1 MVFFKGNYC
10 DLHIL
15 MAFILYRV
23 WLIFFFL
30 MFSGCQSFKTFSEDG
45 KDKIKEIPRDGLLG
59 AKLAALEY
67 AMDNLPEEDRK
78 FGDLDYVAYGIADSD
93 SLHRKAMVAILK
105 GRTPTVVDSSKFYSR
120 SSNSQ
125 WMKGRPAIKW
135 IIEASKDPQH
145 PLRVDVM
152 VGWMHSQ
159 IINEFATYKIE
170 YDGVVWTILNV
181 AIMDLESAP

>member
-1 MVFFKGNYC
+1 
-10 DLHIL
+10 
-15 MAFILYRV
+15 
-23 WLIFFFL
+23 

>member
-30 MFSGCQSFKTFSEDG
+30 MFSGCQSFKTSFDDG
-45 KDKIKEIPRDGLLG
+45 KDKIKEVPRDGLLG

-78 FGDLDYVAYGIADSD
+78 FGDLDYAAYGIADSD

-159 IINEFATYKIE
+159 IINEFATYKVE

>member
-78 FGDLDYVAYGIADSD
+78 FGDLDYAAYGIADSD

-105 GRTPTVVDSSKFYSR
+105 GRTPTVVDSAKFYSR

-159 IINEFATYKIE
+159 IINEFATYKVE

>member
-1 MVFFKGNYC
+1 VFYKGNYG

-15 MAFILYRV
+15 MALILYRF
-23 WLIFFFL
+23 WLIAFFL
-30 MFSGCQSFKTFSEDG
+30 MFSGCQSLQKSS
-45 KDKIKEIPRDGLLG
+45 KDRDEKIKEVPRDGLLG
-59 AKLAALEY
+59 AKLAALEF
-67 AMDNLPEEDRK
+67 AMDNLPDEDRK

-93 SLHRKAMVAILK
+93 SLHKKAIVAILK
-105 GRTPTVVDSSKFYSR
+105 GRTPIVVDSAKFYSR

-125 WMKGRPAIKW
+125 WMNGRPAMKW
-135 IIEASKDPQH
+135 ITEASKDPQH

-159 IINEFATYKIE
+159 IINEFATYKVE
-170 YDGVVWTILNV
+170 YDGVVWTILDI

>member
-1 MVFFKGNYC
+1 MVFFKGDYS

-15 MAFILYRV
+15 MAFFLYRT

-30 MFSGCQSFKTFSEDG
+30 LIAGCQTFRTSSVTGNGE
-45 KDKIKEIPRDGLLG
+45 IKEVPRDGLLG
-59 AKLAALEY
+59 AKLAALEF
-67 AMDNLPEEDRK
+67 AMDNLPDEDRK
-78 FGDLDYVAYGIADSD
+78 FGDFDYAAYGIADRD
-93 SLHRKAMVAILK
+93 SLHRESIVAVLK
-105 GRTPTVVDSSKFYSR
+105 GRTPTVVDAAKFYSR

-125 WMKGRPAIKW
+125 WINGSPAMKW

-159 IINEFATYKIE
+159 IINEFATYKVE
-170 YDGVVWTILNV
+170 YDGVAWTILDI
-181 AIMDLESAP
+181 AIMDLEPVP

>member
-1 MVFFKGNYC
+1 
-10 DLHIL
+10 LAH
-15 MAFILYRV
+15 
-23 WLIFFFL
+23 
-30 MFSGCQSFKTFSEDG
+30 SEDG

>member
-1 MVFFKGNYC
+1 
-10 DLHIL
+10 
-15 MAFILYRV
+15 MAFILYRG

-30 MFSGCQSFKTFSEDG
+30 MFSGCQSFQTSSEDESEKLKAG
-45 KDKIKEIPRDGLLG
+45 PRDGLLG

-67 AMDNLPEEDRK
+67 AMDNLPDEDRK
-78 FGDLDYVAYGIADSD
+78 FGELDYVAYGITDSD
-93 SLHRKAMVAILK
+93 SLHRNAMVAILK
-105 GRTPTVVDSSKFYSR
+105 GRTPRVVDSAKFYSR

-125 WMKGRPAIKW
+125 WMNGRPAMKW

-159 IINEFATYKIE
+159 IINEFATYKVE
-170 YDGVVWTILNV
+170 YDGVVWTILDV
-181 AIMDLESAP
+181 AVMDLESAP